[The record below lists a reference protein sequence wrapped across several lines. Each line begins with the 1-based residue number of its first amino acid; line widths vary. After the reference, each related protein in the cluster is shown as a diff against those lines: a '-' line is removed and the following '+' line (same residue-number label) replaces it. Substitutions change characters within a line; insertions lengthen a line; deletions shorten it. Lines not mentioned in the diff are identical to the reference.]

1 MEVGGI
7 FHGSFHHFH
16 GSFYRFHGSVRP
28 ASMEVLQLPRTR
40 LASMEGVEAFTE
52 MVEASVTSVEAFTE
66 MVEASVTSVEASL
79 TSMEASTA
87 SAETSASME
96 AGNVGG
102 IYW

>member
-1 MEVGGI
+1 
-7 FHGSFHHFH
+7 
-16 GSFYRFHGSVRP
+16 
-28 ASMEVLQLPRTR
+28 MEVLQLPRTR
-40 LASMEGVEAFTE
+40 LASMEG
-52 MVEASVTSVEAFTE
+52 VEAFTE